1 MWLINTNMQAYVWC
15 DRCTTLDHKSREILV
30 RVSERFCLDL
40 SSAMTAHHSSIA
52 SVSPRCQRYR
62 SVLSSNHFPYSAF
75 AFPPNPAT
83 ILFTCP
89 ILSAILP
96 LSPEFGGTS
105 SAATKRRTMTLK
117 MLPKARAI
125 TVEVSMI

>member
-1 MWLINTNMQAYVWC
+1 MYYTQIEGLE
-15 DRCTTLDHKSREILV
+15 KSLV
-30 RVSERFCLDL
+30 GASERFCLDL
-40 SSAMTAHHSSIA
+40 SSAMTAHHSLHCV
-52 SVSPRCQRYR
+52 SVARPLN
-62 SVLSSNHFPYSAF
+62 LSSSFDLTTFLLSHFPYSAF
-75 AFPPNPAT
+75 ALPPKPAT

-117 MLPKARAI
+117 MLPKARAM
-125 TVEVSMI
+125 TVLVSMI